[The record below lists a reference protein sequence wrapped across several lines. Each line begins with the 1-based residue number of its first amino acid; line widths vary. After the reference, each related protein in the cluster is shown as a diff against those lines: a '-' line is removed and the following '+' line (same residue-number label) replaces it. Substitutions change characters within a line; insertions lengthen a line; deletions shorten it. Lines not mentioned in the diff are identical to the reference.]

1 MVLDLR
7 SDILTISLERK
18 GGMEGVRER
27 GRVGGR
33 GKERERREGE
43 TGKVRLFHTWM
54 RDIN

>member
-1 MVLDLR
+1 MR